1 MKSVTDPRT
10 HLVTLL
16 IATIFVF
23 TIHQQQQLHFLMA
36 ISILYV
42 FIEKGLRRAIS
53 FLIAYVVVSA
63 LVQLLS
69 YGAGG
74 IAAAMYLFVRM
85 MPLFAIGNVLATS
98 PASTL
103 LYVSDKMKFPR
114 NVVIMVC
121 ILLRFSSMIYEE
133 ISSIRQGIR
142 ARGLLPHWYSIFLH
156 PVQSYECFV
165 LPLII
170 RGLKLS
176 NELTCAAEF
185 RGIESKCQRSSIYP
199 LSVWYK
205 NFSIV
210 IGYSFLGLIIW
221 YWAG

>member
-42 FIEKGLRRAIS
+42 LIEKGLRRAVA
-53 FLIAYVVVSA
+53 FLIAYLLVSA

-74 IAAAMYLFVRM
+74 IAAAMYLSVRM

-98 PASTL
+98 PASAL
-103 LYVSDKMKFPR
+103 LYVSDKMKFPH

-133 ISSIRQGIR
+133 ISSIGQGIR
-142 ARGLLPHWYSIFLH
+142 ARGLFPHWYSIFLH
-156 PVQSYECFV
+156 PVQGYECFV

-185 RGIESKCQRSSIYP
+185 RGIESTCPRSSIYQ
-199 LSVWYK
+199 LSAWHK

-210 IGYSFLGLIIW
+210 IGYGFLGLIVW